1 MVMIRKFLTEFLLL
15 LFMPIPGIGLC
26 LSHPLFAGGPR
37 SVELGAFAFQ
47 EQHCLLPG
55 KAQESARGR
64 QL

>member
-1 MVMIRKFLTEFLLL
+1 MVIKKFLNEFLLL
-15 LFMPIPGIGLC
+15 LSMPVPGHGLC
-26 LSHPLFAGGPR
+26 LSWPLLARGPR

-55 KAQESARGR
+55 KARGQ